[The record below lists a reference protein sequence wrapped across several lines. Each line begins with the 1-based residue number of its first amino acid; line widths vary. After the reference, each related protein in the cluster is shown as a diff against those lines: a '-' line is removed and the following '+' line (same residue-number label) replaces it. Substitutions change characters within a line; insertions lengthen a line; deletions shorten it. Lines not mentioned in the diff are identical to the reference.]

1 MSYVNDNGQI
11 YGVKIRRPFIQK
23 LLVSIP
29 LINLLYTHKAEL
41 NITHR
46 TPKGEPVDGIFEKFR
61 IFKNQKR
68 VKFSF
73 IPYKHPM
80 SNVMVSLRVKDG
92 RGSTVSESKKDVYFP
107 ETEYKDS
114 ITRA

>member
-1 MSYVNDNGQI
+1 MYYKAYGQI

-29 LINLLYTHKAEL
+29 LINLLYTYKAEL

-46 TPKGEPVDGIFEKFR
+46 TPKGEPVDGLFEKFR

-73 IPYKHPM
+73 ISFEHPM
-80 SNVMVSLRVKDG
+80 SNVLVSLRIKDG
-92 RGSTVSESKKDVYFP
+92 RGSFVSESKKYMYFP

-114 ITRA
+114 IMHV

>member
-1 MSYVNDNGQI
+1 MYCKAYGQI
-11 YGVKIRRPFIQK
+11 YGVKIRRSFIQK

-41 NITHR
+41 SITHR
-46 TPKGEPVDGIFEKFR
+46 TSKGEPVDGIFEKFR

-73 IPYKHPM
+73 IPFEHPM
-80 SNVMVSLRVKDG
+80 SNVIVSLSVKDG